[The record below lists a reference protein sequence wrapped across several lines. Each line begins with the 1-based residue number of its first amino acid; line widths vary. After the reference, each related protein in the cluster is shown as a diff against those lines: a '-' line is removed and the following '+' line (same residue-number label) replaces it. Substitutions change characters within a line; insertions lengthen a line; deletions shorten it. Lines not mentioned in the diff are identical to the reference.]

1 MGEKGRPHSVLTNM
15 ALVKDS
21 SGSVAQRFKERIL
34 HTYFVRCDM
43 SLILLVVVAS
53 GVGSSKL
60 LLESGVHSL
69 LIRYPLAL
77 LVSFL
82 AFLLL
87 IRVWIWY
94 VFCRKPAG
102 LPNLDLD
109 GFQVPGGGSGSFR
122 FGGGDSGGGGASGS
136 WEEGGSAQIVSTG
149 GKGSGFNLDF
159 DLGDDGAIL
168 VVLIVLVLAIACGG
182 GYLVYVAP
190 HILPE
195 AAWQATLAT
204 GLARVAKPTSHNG
217 WLSGVLKS
225 SGIPFAAVLVLVV
238 TLAWVAHSHCPRAV
252 KLAEA
257 LSCSQ
262 P

>member
-1 MGEKGRPHSVLTNM
+1 MNTALEKGSN
-15 ALVKDS
+15 
-21 SGSVAQRFKERIL
+21 GSVAQRFKERIL

-69 LIRYPLAL
+69 LLRYPLAM

-102 LPNLDLD
+102 LPNVDLD
-109 GFQVPGGGSGSFR
+109 GFQIPAGGGNAGGGSGSFQ

-136 WEEGGSAQIVSTG
+136 WEEGGNAQNVSSG
-149 GKGSGFNLDF
+149 GKGSGFNFDF
-159 DLGDDGAIL
+159 D
-168 VVLIVLVLAIACGG
+168 
-182 GYLVYVAP
+182 
-190 HILPE
+190 
-195 AAWQATLAT
+195 
-204 GLARVAKPTSHNG
+204 
-217 WLSGVLKS
+217 
-225 SGIPFAAVLVLVV
+225 
-238 TLAWVAHSHCPRAV
+238 
-252 KLAEA
+252 
-257 LSCSQ
+257 
-262 P
+262 

>member
-1 MGEKGRPHSVLTNM
+1 MGEKGRPNSVLTNM

-102 LPNLDLD
+102 PSESRPRW
-109 GFQVPGGGSGSFR
+109 FSGSGRRIGLVPVRRRR
-122 FGGGDSGGGGASGS
+122 FGRRRRVRLVGGRRQRADC
-136 WEEGGSAQIVSTG
+136 
-149 GKGSGFNLDF
+149 LDRGQRF
-159 DLGDDGAIL
+159 RI
-168 VVLIVLVLAIACGG
+168 
-182 GYLVYVAP
+182 
-190 HILPE
+190 
-195 AAWQATLAT
+195 
-204 GLARVAKPTSHNG
+204 
-217 WLSGVLKS
+217 
-225 SGIPFAAVLVLVV
+225 
-238 TLAWVAHSHCPRAV
+238 
-252 KLAEA
+252 
-257 LSCSQ
+257 
-262 P
+262 